1 MIFYTPSSAGQKL
14 SATLWALARPLQLE
28 GKAGTKYMFDTIT
41 ALDGSKWLLVDTE
54 YQVIIH
60 EDADLSAV
68 ATALQPYIASG
79 YLPADALATLSGVI
93 DTHRGQSL
101 VIYTAFPAFFK
112 DQSKT
117 KQQME
122 DAGLLATPKIQP

>member
-54 YQVIIH
+54 YPVIIH

-68 ATALQPYIASG
+68 AAVLQP
-79 YLPADALATLSGVI
+79 LTLVN
-93 DTHRGQSL
+93 L
-101 VIYTAFPAFFK
+101 
-112 DQSKT
+112 
-117 KQQME
+117 
-122 DAGLLATPKIQP
+122 